1 MSVLSKAPRPSGDDV
16 RRVALAA
23 LAAALDEGTQ
33 QQQKAPKRKGGL
45 KSGVRTVAA
54 GAALYV
60 AGRAAY
66 NNRDAILEQL
76 QDGREQDDEDPVAEE
91 DEDEEPVAEEDEDF
105 DEDEEEEPV
114 AEEDED
120 YDDEEEEEEPVA
132 EEDEDYDDEEEEEPV
147 AEEDEDYDEDLDPVG
162 RPPEPP
168 ESEDEEEHA
177 EADAEPARR

>member
-33 QQQKAPKRKGGL
+33 QQQRAPKRKGGL

-91 DEDEEPVAEEDEDF
+91 DEDFEDED
-105 DEDEEEEPV
+105 EEPV

-120 YDDEEEEEEPVA
+120 YDDDV
-132 EEDEDYDDEEEEEPV
+132 
-147 AEEDEDYDEDLDPVG
+147 DPVG

-168 ESEDEEEHA
+168 ESEDDEEHA

>member
-76 QDGREQDDEDPVAEE
+76 QDGRQQDDDEPEDDEPVAEE
-91 DEDEEPVAEEDEDF
+91 DEDYDEEDEEPVAEEDEDYEEE
-105 DEDEEEEPV
+105 DEEPVAEEDEEYDDEEEEPV
-114 AEEDED
+114 AEEDE
-120 YDDEEEEEEPVA
+120 E
-132 EEDEDYDDEEEEEPV
+132 
-147 AEEDEDYDEDLDPVG
+147 
-162 RPPEPP
+162 
-168 ESEDEEEHA
+168 
-177 EADAEPARR
+177 

>member
-33 QQQKAPKRKGGL
+33 QQQRAPKRKGGL

-76 QDGREQDDEDPVAEE
+76 QDGREQEDDEPE
-91 DEDEEPVAEEDEDF
+91 DD
-105 DEDEEEEPV
+105 EPV

-120 YDDEEEEEEPVA
+120 YEEEDDEPVA
-132 EEDEDYDDEEEEEPV
+132 EEDEDYEDEDDEPV
-147 AEEDEDYDEDLDPVG
+147 AEEDEDY
-162 RPPEPP
+162 
-168 ESEDEEEHA
+168 EEE
-177 EADAEPARR
+177 D

>member
-33 QQQKAPKRKGGL
+33 QQQRAPKRKGGL

-76 QDGREQDDEDPVAEE
+76 QDGRQQDDDEPED
-91 DEDEEPVAEEDEDF
+91 D
-105 DEDEEEEPV
+105 
-114 AEEDED
+114 
-120 YDDEEEEEEPVA
+120 
-132 EEDEDYDDEEEEEPV
+132 EPV
-147 AEEDEDYDEDLDPVG
+147 AEEDEDYDE
-162 RPPEPP
+162 E
-168 ESEDEEEHA
+168 
-177 EADAEPARR
+177 

>member
-76 QDGREQDDEDPVAEE
+76 QDGREQDDD
-91 DEDEEPVAEEDEDF
+91 EPVAD
-105 DEDEEEEPV
+105 
-114 AEEDED
+114 EDED
-120 YDDEEEEEEPVA
+120 YDEEEEEEPVA
-132 EEDEDYDDEEEEEPV
+132 E
-147 AEEDEDYDEDLDPVG
+147 
-162 RPPEPP
+162 
-168 ESEDEEEHA
+168 
-177 EADAEPARR
+177 

>member
-76 QDGREQDDEDPVAEE
+76 QDGREQDDEDA
-91 DEDEEPVAEEDEDF
+91 VAEEDEDF
-105 DEDEEEEPV
+105 DDEEEEPV
-114 AEEDED
+114 AEED
-120 YDDEEEEEEPVA
+120 DDE
-132 EEDEDYDDEEEEEPV
+132 D
-147 AEEDEDYDEDLDPVG
+147 
-162 RPPEPP
+162 
-168 ESEDEEEHA
+168 
-177 EADAEPARR
+177 

>member
-45 KSGVRTVAA
+45 KTGVRTVAA

-76 QDGREQDDEDPVAEE
+76 QDGREQDDD
-91 DEDEEPVAEEDEDF
+91 
-105 DEDEEEEPV
+105 EPV

-120 YDDEEEEEEPVA
+120 YDDEEEEPVA
-132 EEDEDYDDEEEEEPV
+132 EEDEEYDDEEEEPV
-147 AEEDEDYDEDLDPVG
+147 AEEDEDFDEDLDPVG

-168 ESEDEEEHA
+168 DSEDDEEHA

>member
-45 KSGVRTVAA
+45 KTGVRTVAA

-120 YDDEEEEEEPVA
+120 YDDEEEEEPVA

-168 ESEDEEEHA
+168 ESDDDEEHA

>member
-33 QQQKAPKRKGGL
+33 QQRAPKRKGGL

-76 QDGREQDDEDPVAEE
+76 QAGREQDDEDPVAEE
-91 DEDEEPVAEEDEDF
+91 DEDFEDEDEEPVAEEDEEYEDEDEEPVAEEDEDF
-105 DEDEEEEPV
+105 EDEDDEPV
-114 AEEDED
+114 AEEDDD
-120 YDDEEEEEEPVA
+120 YDD
-132 EEDEDYDDEEEEEPV
+132 DI
-147 AEEDEDYDEDLDPVG
+147 DPVD

-168 ESEDEEEHA
+168 ESDADEEHA
-177 EADAEPARR
+177 EAVSR

>member
-45 KSGVRTVAA
+45 KTGVRTVAA

-76 QDGREQDDEDPVAEE
+76 QDGREQDDD
-91 DEDEEPVAEEDEDF
+91 
-105 DEDEEEEPV
+105 EPV

-120 YDDEEEEEEPVA
+120 YDDEEEEPVA
-132 EEDEDYDDEEEEEPV
+132 EEDEEYDDEEEEPV

-168 ESEDEEEHA
+168 ESEDDEEHA

>member
-105 DEDEEEEPV
+105 DDDEEEEPV

-120 YDDEEEEEEPVA
+120 FDEDEEEEPVA

-168 ESEDEEEHA
+168 ESEDDEEH
-177 EADAEPARR
+177 ADAEPARR

>member
-91 DEDEEPVAEEDEDF
+91 DEDEEPVAEEDED
-105 DEDEEEEPV
+105 
-114 AEEDED
+114 
-120 YDDEEEEEEPVA
+120 YDDEEEEEPVA

-147 AEEDEDYDEDLDPVG
+147 AEEDEDYDEDLDPVR

-168 ESEDEEEHA
+168 ESEDDEEHA
-177 EADAEPARR
+177 EADAEPTRR

>member
-33 QQQKAPKRKGGL
+33 QQQRAPKRKGGL

-76 QDGREQDDEDPVAEE
+76 QDGREQEDDEPE
-91 DEDEEPVAEEDEDF
+91 DD
-105 DEDEEEEPV
+105 EPV

-120 YDDEEEEEEPVA
+120 YEDEDDEPVA
-132 EEDEDYDDEEEEEPV
+132 EEDEDYEDEDDEPV
-147 AEEDEDYDEDLDPVG
+147 AEEDEDY
-162 RPPEPP
+162 
-168 ESEDEEEHA
+168 EEE
-177 EADAEPARR
+177 D

>member
-54 GAALYV
+54 GAALFV

-76 QDGREQDDEDPVAEE
+76 QDGREQDDDEPVAEE
-91 DEDEEPVAEEDEDF
+91 DEDEEPVAEEDEDY
-105 DEDEEEEPV
+105 
-114 AEEDED
+114 EEDED
-120 YDDEEEEEEPVA
+120 
-132 EEDEDYDDEEEEEPV
+132 EEPV
-147 AEEDEDYDEDLDPVG
+147 AEEDEDYDEDEDEEPVAEEDEDYDEDVDPVG

-168 ESEDEEEHA
+168 ESDDDEEHA
-177 EADAEPARR
+177 EADAETARR

>member
-91 DEDEEPVAEEDEDF
+91 DEDF
-105 DEDEEEEPV
+105 DED
-114 AEEDED
+114 
-120 YDDEEEEEEPVA
+120 EEEEPVA

-168 ESEDEEEHA
+168 ESEDDEEH
-177 EADAEPARR
+177 ADAEPARR